1 MFWAEKR
8 ATGLK
13 KRKSEVLEKKK
24 GDAEAERKAPKLK
37 RKRGAEVEKG
47 R

>member
-1 MFWAEKR
+1 MLENRTKREKR
-8 ATGLK
+8 ADQ
-13 KRKSEVLEKKK
+13 EKKK
-24 GDAEAERKAPKLK
+24 RDIEAERKAPKLK